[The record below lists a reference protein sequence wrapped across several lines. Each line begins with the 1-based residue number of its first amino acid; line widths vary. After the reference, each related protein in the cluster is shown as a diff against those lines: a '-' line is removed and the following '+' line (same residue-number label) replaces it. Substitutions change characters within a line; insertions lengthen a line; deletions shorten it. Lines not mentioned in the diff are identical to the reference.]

1 MCLKTFGPM
10 ERSNMSKEK
19 RRLKKKKDRERR
31 VKEKLFHKRQS
42 LMKEKRVERE
52 NARKQMKLEKIM
64 RQFDEEDKGESSV

>member
-1 MCLKTFGPM
+1 
-10 ERSNMSKEK
+10 MSKEK